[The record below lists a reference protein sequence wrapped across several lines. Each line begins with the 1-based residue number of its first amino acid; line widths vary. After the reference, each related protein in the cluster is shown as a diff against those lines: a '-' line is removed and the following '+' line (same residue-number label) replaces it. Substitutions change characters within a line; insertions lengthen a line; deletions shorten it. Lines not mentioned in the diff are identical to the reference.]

1 MYDRTANILTEKF
14 AAGEFPV
21 IEAEMLENGEIIIE
35 ITESVRFE
43 VFPVCSGPVQ
53 SWRLFEKGSDVHYGR
68 RLADRCVPEHAR
80 LRPEGRGWS
89 REQAKS
95 LRVTLL

>member
-1 MYDRTANILTEKF
+1 MYDRTAKILTEKF

-43 VFPVCSGPVQ
+43 VFPVFWSGA
-53 SWRLFEKGSDVHYGR
+53 E
-68 RLADRCVPEHAR
+68 LAP
-80 LRPEGRGWS
+80 LREG
-89 REQAKS
+89 
-95 LRVTLL
+95 V